1 MIADKAN
8 ALASMGQSLTFLDK
22 LGVATQGSIMMGG
35 FGMGVGLPFFI
46 ISIVKFKKLPKSG
59 YWMNKIKYAFGLMI
73 LYFAY
78 GYFAKGM
85 GVLGVDPSV
94 TLSLTFGI
102 VSVWIAVVHCN
113 VLSLLP
119 VDALPN
125 QKMHHYCGVML
136 LIIGGLAG
144 LK

>member
-1 MIADKAN
+1 
-8 ALASMGQSLTFLDK
+8 
-22 LGVATQGSIMMGG
+22 MMGG
-35 FGMGVGLPFFI
+35 FGLGVGLPFFI
-46 ISIVKFKKLPKSG
+46 ISVVKFKKLPKSG

-119 VDALPN
+119 ADALPN

-136 LIIGGLAG
+136 LVIGVWLVVSSLGQTPIITATHANRAWQNIA
-144 LK
+144 KSP